1 VKRGAIRHISWN
13 ASAVADTLATQPADR
28 PRLTLERATPEVP
41 GTIFAAAVSSPQ
53 ITPPPTSAVEEAKVL
68 LRVAAEVEGALMV
81 QYLYAAY
88 SILPG
93 VTVTAPPIPTSI
105 NSDDWYDLTRDIAK
119 QEMGHLIT
127 VQNLLLSLG
136 EMPHLDRENF
146 PWLNSGLYPFP
157 FHLQVLGL
165 ETLAKNV
172 TAEAPRSVAASDL
185 ADYTEAAARAATVAG
200 QVSRVG
206 QIYERLYF
214 LFQDTDEPQEPW
226 TDLVNPF
233 ADWPSWQVADS
244 LVGFNQD
251 RQAQP
256 NEWRGDDSTIP
267 PDTAIYV
274 VPITAKAS
282 ARKAIF
288 AVALQG
294 EGTPSGEGIE
304 THFEKFL
311 RVYREFRAY
320 FALGGAP
327 AMVRNQATDPRT
339 DAGNTGTVTDPVA
352 KLWAQLANT
361 RYQMALM
368 DIALALSTGN
378 SGSVTGTTALR
389 HDFIGWA
396 IGVEMLMAVK
406 KIGEELRSMPLNQNA
421 PPDSVRAG
429 LPFELPEDTDLPN
442 TIPEQVARLRQ
453 LVAQSTAIRASIRQ
467 SGNPTPRQQGLLTVL
482 DNADSSISQK
492 IGRDMK

>member
-1 VKRGAIRHISWN
+1 MKRGAIRHISWN
-13 ASAVADTLATQPADR
+13 DSAVDDALATEAADR
-28 PRLTLERATPEVP
+28 PRLVLRRAMLETP
-41 GTIFAAAVSSPQ
+41 GTTIAAAVPSPQ
-53 ITPPPTSAVEEAKVL
+53 ITPPPISAVDEAKVL

-81 QYLYAAY
+81 QYLYVAY

-93 VTVTAPPIPTSI
+93 LTVTAPPIPTSI
-105 NSDDWYDLTRDIAK
+105 NSDDWYDLIRDIAK

-136 EMPHLDRENF
+136 ELPHLDRENF
-146 PWLNSGLYPFP
+146 PWVNSGLYPFP

-185 ADYTEAAARAATVAG
+185 ADYTEAASRAATVTG

-214 LFQDTDEPQEPW
+214 LFQDTAQPQAPW

-233 ADWPSWQVADS
+233 ADWPSWQVPDS
-244 LVGFNQD
+244 LLGFNQD

-256 NEWRGDDSTIP
+256 NEWRGDDASIP

-274 VPITAKAS
+274 LPITDKAS

-304 THFEKFL
+304 THF
-311 RVYREFRAY
+311 
-320 FALGGAP
+320 
-327 AMVRNQATDPRT
+327 
-339 DAGNTGTVTDPVA
+339 
-352 KLWAQLANT
+352 
-361 RYQMALM
+361 
-368 DIALALSTGN
+368 
-378 SGSVTGTTALR
+378 
-389 HDFIGWA
+389 
-396 IGVEMLMAVK
+396 
-406 KIGEELRSMPLNQNA
+406 
-421 PPDSVRAG
+421 
-429 LPFELPEDTDLPN
+429 
-442 TIPEQVARLRQ
+442 
-453 LVAQSTAIRASIRQ
+453 
-467 SGNPTPRQQGLLTVL
+467 
-482 DNADSSISQK
+482 
-492 IGRDMK
+492 

>member
-1 VKRGAIRHISWN
+1 VKRGTIRQISWN
-13 ASAVADTLATQPADR
+13 VSALADTLTTQAVDR
-28 PRLTLERATPEVP
+28 PRLLLERVMLEVP
-41 GTIFAAAVSSPQ
+41 GTTIAAAVPSPE
-53 ITPPPTSAVEEAKVL
+53 ITPPPTSAIEEAKVL

-93 VTVTAPPIPTSI
+93 VTVTAPPIPASI
-105 NSDDWYDLTRDIAK
+105 NSDDWYDLIRDIAK
-119 QEMGHLIT
+119 QEMGHLVT

-136 EMPHLDRENF
+136 EAPHLDRENF
-146 PWLNSGLYPFP
+146 PWLNSDLYPFP

-165 ETLAKNV
+165 DTLAKNV

-214 LFQDTDEPQEPW
+214 LFQDTDQPQAPW
-226 TDLVNPF
+226 TNLVNPF
-233 ADWPSWQVADS
+233 ADWPSWHVADS
-244 LVGFNQD
+244 LLGFNQD

-256 NEWRGDDSTIP
+256 NEWRGDDATIP
-267 PDTAIYV
+267 LDTAIYV
-274 VPITAKAS
+274 LPIMDKAS

-288 AVALQG
+288 TVAQQG
-294 EGTPSGEGIE
+294 EGTPSGEGIDA
-304 THFEKFL
+304 HFEKFL

-320 FALGGAP
+320 SSQAGAP

-339 DAGNTGTVTDPVA
+339 DPGSTGTIIDPVT
-352 KLWAQLANT
+352 KLWAQLANG
-361 RYQMALM
+361 RYQMLLM

-378 SGSVTGTTALR
+378 SGSVPGTTAFR

-396 IGVEMLMAVK
+396 IGIEMLMAVK
-406 KIGEELRSMPLNQNA
+406 KLGEELRSMPVNQNA

-429 LPFELPEDTDLPN
+429 LPFELPEDTDLPDS
-442 TIPEQVARLRQ
+442 IPEQVARLRQ

-467 SGNPTPRQQGLLTVL
+467 SGNPTPRQQGLLAVL

-492 IGRDMK
+492 IGHDMD